1 MDEFISAMCG
11 GANKALPKTVAQSKI
26 CFKELRKIIEVKLH
40 QKMQGGPGQLRKAFK
55 LFDKDASGFVTDT
68 EFVHLMHTWGL
79 AISKGQAAEFIATM
93 DKDGNGTLDYNEFI
107 QEMLSHTHGAHAGT
121 SMLRKPSTQGPA
133 DPHATPT
140 VTAMF
145 RKPSTAVEQKKKP
158 EQLKNLGELVG
169 GGAGGPA
176 LDPAVLAREA
186 STKKAWQTTG

>member
-1 MDEFISAMCG
+1 M
-11 GANKALPKTVAQSKI
+11 
-26 CFKELRKIIEVKLH
+26 CFKELRKTIELKLE
-40 QKMQGGPGQLRKAFK
+40 QKMRGGPGQLRKAFK
-55 LFDKDASGFVTDT
+55 LFDKDSSGFVTDT
-68 EFVHLMHTWGL
+68 EFVHLMRAWGVE
-79 AISKGQAAEFIATM
+79 ISKEQAAEFIATM

-140 VTAMF
+140 VTSML
-145 RKPSTAVEQKKKP
+145 RKPSTAVEHKKKP
-158 EQLKNLGELVG
+158 EQLKNLGGVVG

-176 LDPAVLAREA
+176 LDPTVLATEA